1 MNLGRYEVV
10 RELGK
15 GAMGI
20 VYLAKD
26 PLIGRMVALKTIR
39 LTDSGD
45 EEEVRE
51 FQQRFLREAQAAGIL
66 SHAAIVTV
74 HDIGQ
79 DDHKGVSFIA
89 MEYVEGPTLKE
100 VIQQGKQMS
109 YSATAT
115 IMSQVADALDYAH
128 TKGITHRDVKPAN
141 IILCGDEKVK
151 ITDFGIAKIATDAAN
166 LTTTGQFL
174 GTPNYMA
181 PEQVKGAPVD
191 GRTDIFSL
199 GVVLYE
205 CLTRR
210 KPFGGDSLT
219 TISYR
224 IVHEPFESPHE
235 FDPAIPETFDA
246 VISRCLAKD
255 PKDRY
260 QRAREVAADLRAL
273 AAGQPL
279 PPPVLEPIA
288 DATVVSMRIPTIE
301 NPFPDADAPPR
312 SQETATPT
320 RTGSITF
327 VPPASLRKKV
337 SAPLFIGIVGLM
349 LLGLIGVAGWIWS
362 QRSSVPPVDTRR
374 EALVNQQREL
384 RTEGMALL
392 QQGNVEGAY
401 QKFAALRKIAP
412 ASPGVSEML
421 SRLEQVRGQ
430 QEVEAQQKEEALA
443 KFNEAKTLYDAR
455 RFDRAIPL
463 FEEAFNLDPSLSDA
477 VSFIAMSREQMALRQ
492 LSEAQKMAAK
502 KTEPVTVRTASGEP
516 ASLSVTFQSALTDGY
531 IMIQADGQKILQE
544 NIFEDSRRGILR
556 RRIPRSVNTTQTI
569 PAGQHEVIVWVVV
582 PSIRVTE
589 RKVFNQNFRAGNE
602 YRISIRWNES
612 ARQFIVD
619 LSS

>member
-66 SHAAIVTV
+66 SHPAIVTV

-181 PEQVKGAPVD
+181 PEQVKGSPVD

-235 FDPAIPETFDA
+235 LDPAIPETFDA

-255 PKDRY
+255 PRDRY
-260 QRAREVAADLRAL
+260 QRAREVAADLRAI

-288 DATVVSMRIPTIE
+288 DATVVSARIPTIE
-301 NPFPDADAPPR
+301 NPFPDADTPPR

-327 VPPASLRKKV
+327 VPPASLKKKI
-337 SAPLFIGIVGLM
+337 SAPVFIGIVGLM
-349 LLGLIGVAGWIWS
+349 LLGLIAVGGWIWS
-362 QRSSVPPVDTRR
+362 QRSPVPQVDTRR
-374 EALVNQQREL
+374 EALVLQQREL
-384 RTEGMALL
+384 RSEGMALL

-401 QKFAALRKIAP
+401 QKFAALKRIAP

-502 KTEPVTVRTASGEP
+502 KTEPVPVSTGSGDP
-516 ASLSVTFQSALTDGY
+516 ASLAVTFQSSLTDGY

-556 RRIPRSVNTTQTI
+556 RRVPRSVNTTQTI
-569 PAGQHEVIVWVVV
+569 PAGRHEVIVWVVV
-582 PSIRVTE
+582 PSMRVTE
-589 RKVFNQNFRAGNE
+589 RKVFNQNFRAGSE
-602 YRISIRWNES
+602 YRLSIRWNES
-612 ARQFIVD
+612 AKQFTVD